1 MRSKMAIQGVLGMV
15 TLESLWKAA
24 GFRPNS
30 EQDRAIRHLD
40 GPLYLT
46 AGPGSG
52 KTSVLVWR
60 TLNLIV
66 FAEIPPDQIFLG
78 TFTEKGA
85 HQLRERLRGLLALVT
100 EQTGRPYDISRMA
113 VGTIHS
119 ICHALLIDRRLSPAG
134 MRPRAP
140 ILLDE
145 FDQHQFVYANRNWDR
160 LIASSGLGEHA
171 NAQITKYFEDRD
183 STSRHRAVVNA
194 IGFFNRCSEESID
207 PDAKRP
213 RDEFVRGLLRMY
225 KEYRVILQED
235 PDRPRTDLSLIQWH
249 AHRRI

>member
-100 EQTGRPYDISRMA
+100 EQKIGR
-113 VGTIHS
+113 
-119 ICHALLIDRRLSPAG
+119 
-134 MRPRAP
+134 
-140 ILLDE
+140 
-145 FDQHQFVYANRNWDR
+145 
-160 LIASSGLGEHA
+160 ASCRE
-171 NAQITKYFEDRD
+171 
-183 STSRHRAVVNA
+183 
-194 IGFFNRCSEESID
+194 
-207 PDAKRP
+207 
-213 RDEFVRGLLRMY
+213 
-225 KEYRVILQED
+225 RV
-235 PDRPRTDLSLIQWH
+235 
-249 AHRRI
+249 